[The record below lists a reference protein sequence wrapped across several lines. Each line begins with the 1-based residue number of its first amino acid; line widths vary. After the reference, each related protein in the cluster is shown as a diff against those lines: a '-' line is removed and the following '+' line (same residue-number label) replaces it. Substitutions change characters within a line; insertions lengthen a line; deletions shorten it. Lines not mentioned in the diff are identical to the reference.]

1 MEIVEELVEIWP
13 NEVCD
18 ITLSLGLSSVEKLS
32 RFLVY
37 SEDIP
42 AAFHLHFV
50 NSLQVPMCCLLEC
63 ILSI

>member
-42 AAFHLHFV
+42 AAFCLHFV
-50 NSLQVPMCCLLEC
+50 NYHQVPMCHLLAC